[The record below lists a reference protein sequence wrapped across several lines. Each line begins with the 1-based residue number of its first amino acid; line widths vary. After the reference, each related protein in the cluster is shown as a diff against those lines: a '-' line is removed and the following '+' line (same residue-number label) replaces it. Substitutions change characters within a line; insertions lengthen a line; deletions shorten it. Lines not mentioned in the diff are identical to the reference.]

1 VYADRNLIQL
11 AIGHGTDAAKAFKI
25 EVRGLDLSKDTYF
38 RGEVVE
44 RIVGRVWKRRNEL
57 LIHAARALEPDFD
70 IETDKIHVGENK
82 LPNPVIAYEELLD
95 HYING
100 SLSKIHGDL
109 HLGNI
114 IVGPNNSASLID
126 FAHTRDGHTLFDW
139 ATLEVS
145 LLSDLVAPVAGE
157 GWDGAR
163 LALRYMDALNTHRTL
178 PADHPELTTSFA
190 AVTSLRRI
198 VGECLATENV
208 WSEYFIALALCALRA
223 IMWETMP
230 VGSRRLMLLIA
241 AQSIGE
247 LRNHPQAML
256 SQEVTSPDDTDHS
269 NPASDQ

>member
-1 VYADRNLIQL
+1 
-11 AIGHGTDAAKAFKI
+11 
-25 EVRGLDLSKDTYF
+25 
-38 RGEVVE
+38 
-44 RIVGRVWKRRNEL
+44 
-57 LIHAARALEPDFD
+57 
-70 IETDKIHVGENK
+70 
-82 LPNPVIAYEELLD
+82 
-95 HYING
+95 
-100 SLSKIHGDL
+100 LSKIHGDL